1 MMDFLGVATWIFD
14 FLVLQML
21 PLASM
26 ILLAVGIFGVIER
39 IPETVTQFSKRM
51 GAKMANSFKRR

>member
-1 MMDFLGVATWIFD
+1 MSDFLDIATWIFQ
-14 FLVLQML
+14 FLILELL

-39 IPETVTQFSKRM
+39 IPETITNFSKRM
-51 GAKMANSFKRR
+51 GGKISKSFKRR

>member
-1 MMDFLGVATWIFD
+1 MDFLGIATWIFD

-21 PLASM
+21 PLVSM

-39 IPETVTQFSKRM
+39 IPETVTNFSKRM
-51 GAKMANSFKRR
+51 GSKMAGAFRRK

>member
-1 MMDFLGVATWIFD
+1 MDFLGVATWIFD

-26 ILLAVGIFGVIER
+26 ILLAVGIFGIIER
-39 IPETVTQFSKRM
+39 IPETVTEFSKKM
-51 GAKMANSFKRR
+51 GSKMAGAFRRK